1 VLLLNYFITQVRYW
15 YHRLLT
21 PDPHKGP
28 RCPGCGL
35 IGKKKVKF
43 SHVYTKVLLTCPRC
57 VAVWGVDPV
66 VPYSAWLVKDYQ
78 EILDE
83 QGAEEIRKLQERE
96 NRELG
101 IKR

>member
-1 VLLLNYFITQVRYW
+1 
-15 YHRLLT
+15 
-21 PDPHKGP
+21 
-28 RCPGCGL
+28 
-35 IGKKKVKF
+35 
-43 SHVYTKVLLTCPRC
+43 
-57 VAVWGVDPV
+57 VDPV